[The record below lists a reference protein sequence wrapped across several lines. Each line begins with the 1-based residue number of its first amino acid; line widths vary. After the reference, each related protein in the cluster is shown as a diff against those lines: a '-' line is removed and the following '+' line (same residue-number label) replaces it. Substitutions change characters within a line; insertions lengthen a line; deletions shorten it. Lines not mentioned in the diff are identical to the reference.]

1 MAYDEGLAT
10 RIREVLG
17 ERPGLAEKQMFGGLA
32 FLVHGN
38 MACGVRGD
46 DLIVRVA
53 ADTAEAALAEPGTR
67 PFDLTGRPM
76 RAGCWWTLTA
86 TPRTTSSA
94 AGSTGASPTPT
105 RCRLSNRASHQPSVC
120 AGSCKPH
127 GGTAPPG
134 LAAGADRGDHL
145 DPQAPA

>member
-1 MAYDEGLAT
+1 MVYDEGFAT
-10 RIREVLG
+10 RVREVLG

-76 RAGCWWTLTA
+76 KGWLLVDPDGHAEDEDLRRWVE
-86 TPRTTSSA
+86 R
-94 AGSTGASPTPT
+94 
-105 RCRLSNRASHQPSVC
+105 
-120 AGSCKPH
+120 
-127 GGTAPPG
+127 G
-134 LAAGADRGDHL
+134 LAYADSL
-145 DPQAPA
+145 PPK

>member
-10 RIREVLG
+10 RVREVLG
-17 ERPGLAEKQMFGGLA
+17 EQPGLAEKRMFGGLA

-53 ADTAEAALAEPGTR
+53 ADTAETAMGEPAVR

-76 RAGCWWTLTA
+76 QGWLLVDANGHAQDEDLHRWVD
-86 TPRTTSSA
+86 R
-94 AGSTGASPTPT
+94 
-105 RCRLSNRASHQPSVC
+105 
-120 AGSCKPH
+120 
-127 GGTAPPG
+127 G
-134 LAAGADRGDHL
+134 LAYATSL
-145 DPQAPA
+145 PPK